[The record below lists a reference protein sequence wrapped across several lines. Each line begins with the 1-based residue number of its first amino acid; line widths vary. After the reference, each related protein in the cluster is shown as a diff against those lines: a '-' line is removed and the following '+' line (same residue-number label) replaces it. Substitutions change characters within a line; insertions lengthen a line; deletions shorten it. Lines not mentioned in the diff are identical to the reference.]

1 LLPQLNIISA
11 ATFEIELLDLDL
23 PKVNLGLV
31 EWFSKGRVPLVR
43 VTSGAKAKA
52 DVNDFI

>member
-11 ATFEIELLDLDL
+11 ATFEFELLDLDL
-23 PKVNLGLV
+23 PEVNLGLV
-31 EWFSKGRVPLVR
+31 EWFFKGQVPFLRLTGGV
-43 VTSGAKAKA
+43 KAKA